1 MAAERRDAVR
11 AALAEHLPELSQ
23 SDVHALEVGI
33 WNWTLEEAG
42 RRGNQRMF
50 DATMSDD
57 YCRRAVHC
65 VSNLSSS
72 ASGNGNDWLLPLV
85 LAGSVEPYDV
95 PFMDAHS
102 LNRPLLAKYHD
113 KKADKDFTDRESYV
127 AITTVF
133 ECPSCS
139 EKKTTYRQV
148 QMRGGDEGSTLF
160 LHCLCCGH
168 QWRDTD

>member
-1 MAAERRDAVR
+1 MATERRDAVR
-11 AALAEHLPELSQ
+11 STLKEHLPELPEE
-23 SDVHALEVGI
+23 DVNALEVGI
-33 WNWTLEEAG
+33 WNWALEETG
-42 RRGNQRMF
+42 RRGNQRLF
-50 DATMSDD
+50 DSTMSDD

-65 VSNLSSS
+65 VSNLSSGPL
-72 ASGNGNDWLLPLV
+72 GNGNDWLLPLV

-102 LNRPLLAKYHD
+102 LNRPLVAKFYD
-113 KKADKDFTDRESYV
+113 KKKDRDLTDRETYV
-127 AITTVF
+127 AVTTVF
-133 ECPSCS
+133 KCPSCG